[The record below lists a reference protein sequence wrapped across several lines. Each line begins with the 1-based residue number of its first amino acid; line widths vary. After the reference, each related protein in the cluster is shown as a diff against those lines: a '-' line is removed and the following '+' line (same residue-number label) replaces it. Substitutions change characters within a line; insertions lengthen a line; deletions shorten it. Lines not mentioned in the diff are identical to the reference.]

1 MDGMNINGLNIRE
14 AVFAA
19 VASFDY
25 TVEKATLSSSSGLA
39 LVLQKGASEEDLLRH
54 GESAVMPCI
63 LTHCHSLNNY
73 FFAFVHKLSISLY
86 DFPASGKLI

>member
-19 VASFDY
+19 AASFDY
-25 TVEKATLSSSSGLA
+25 KVEKATLSSSSGLA

-54 GESAVMPCI
+54 GESSALI
-63 LTHCHSLNNY
+63 LML
-73 FFAFVHKLSISLY
+73 
-86 DFPASGKLI
+86 